1 MRYHRIGDRD
11 VSVLCLGAMPFGAR
25 IDEETSFALLD
36 RFVERGGNFI
46 DTADNYCFWIDGC
59 TGDESE
65 TLLGRWFARRGN
77 RDEVVLASKLGG
89 RPVGPV
95 GPDRAADIL
104 EGLSAPAVRD
114 ALKGSL
120 ERLGTDRVDLLYR
133 HVDDPDTPLEETV
146 RVFGELIASGAVG
159 MAGVSNLTAARLRAT
174 EEAAAALGLGDAV
187 ALQQRHTYLRPLPGT
202 DFGVQRYA
210 DDAVLAEVR
219 RRPEL
224 TLLAYT
230 ALLDG
235 AYSNPAKPLPA
246 PYDHPASHRQLAA
259 LREVAAETGAT
270 VNQVVYAWLLG
281 GDPAVL
287 PVIGVSTPGQ
297 MDEALEAVDVELAPE
312 QRAVLDAARAETL
325 PGSAETLPG
334 E

>member
-1 MRYHRIGDRD
+1 MRHHRIGDRN

-89 RPVGPV
+89 RPVDAHGTD
-95 GPDRAADIL
+95 GGADVL
-104 EGLSAPAVRD
+104 EGLSAPAVRK
-114 ALKGSL
+114 AFKGSL
-120 ERLGTDRVDLLYR
+120 ERLGTERVDLLYR
-133 HVDDPDTPLEETV
+133 HVDDPRTPLEETV

-159 MAGVSNLTAARLRAT
+159 MAGVSNLTAGRLRAG
-174 EEAAAALGLGDAV
+174 EEAATALGLPGAL
-187 ALQQRHTYLRPLPGT
+187 ALQQRHTYLRPLRGT

-210 DDAVLAEVR
+210 DEAVLDEVR

-246 PYDHPASHRQLAA
+246 PYDHPVSRQQMAA
-259 LREVAAETGAT
+259 LHEVARESGAT
-270 VNQVVYAWLLG
+270 VNQVVYAWMLG
-281 GDPAVL
+281 GDPVAL
-287 PVIGVSTPGQ
+287 PVIGVSTLGQ
-297 MDEALEAVDVELAPE
+297 LDEALDAVDVELSSD
-312 QRAVLDAARAETL
+312 QRALLDAARAEPL
-325 PGSAETLPG
+325 PLSQPVS
-334 E
+334 

>member
-1 MRYHRIGDRD
+1 MRHHRIGDRN
-11 VSVLCLGAMPFGAR
+11 VSALCLGAMPFGAR

-46 DTADNYCFWIDGC
+46 DTADNYCFWIDGR

-77 RDEVVLASKLGG
+77 RDEVILASKLGG

-95 GPDRAADIL
+95 GTDRSQDIL
-104 EGLSAPAVRD
+104 EGLSAPAVRA

-133 HVDDPDTPLEETV
+133 HVDDPATPQEETV
-146 RVFGELIASGAVG
+146 RVFGELIADGTVG
-159 MAGVSNLTAARLRAT
+159 MAGVSNLTAERLRTGEETAT
-174 EEAAAALGLGDAV
+174 ALGLPGAV

-219 RRPEL
+219 RRPGL

-246 PYDHPASHRQLAA
+246 PYDHPVSHRQLAA
-259 LREVAAETGAT
+259 LRQVAAESGAT

-281 GDPAVL
+281 GDPVVL
-287 PVIGVSTPGQ
+287 PVIGVSTFGQ
-297 MDEALEAVDVELAPE
+297 LDEALEAVDVELTAD
-312 QRAVLDAARAETL
+312 QRTLLDTARAE
-325 PGSAETLPG
+325 PLPG